1 MTHRIIQ
8 GMQAEITF
16 HISKRKKNNHPHQI
30 MKIRM
35 VYLPCICFSY
45 CTTTSLPLC
54 PDCSL
59 VECVPK
65 IEASDCPEGT
75 HWEDNIIWGCCPAC
89 TRRIEVGKSWI
100 VYHVIFHFFFFN
112 SMQCTNTSLKCRPN
126 HLHRFYVWI
135 YEWR

>member
-1 MTHRIIQ
+1 
-8 GMQAEITF
+8 
-16 HISKRKKNNHPHQI
+16 
-30 MKIRM
+30 M
-35 VYLPCICFSY
+35 VCQSCICFSY

-89 TRRIEVGKSWI
+89 TRRIEVGKLSMVSPLI
-100 VYHVIFHFFFFN
+100 INSFF
-112 SMQCTNTSLKCRPN
+112 
-126 HLHRFYVWI
+126 
-135 YEWR
+135 